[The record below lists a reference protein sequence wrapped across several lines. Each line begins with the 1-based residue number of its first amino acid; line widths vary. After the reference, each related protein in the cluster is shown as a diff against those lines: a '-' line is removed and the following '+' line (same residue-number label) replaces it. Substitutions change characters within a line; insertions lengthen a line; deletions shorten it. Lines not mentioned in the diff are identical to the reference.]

1 MMNQLPPVVLLV
13 SGGAL
18 TVLGSWRVVD
28 PVSFLAM
35 NELAVDGTDIS
46 LINELRGM
54 GSMPFGFGLII
65 LSGLF
70 FPKTMRKTSLICS
83 NVVFWTFLSARILSS
98 AWDGLPNPKI
108 VEGMGFE
115 FLLGCLNVIALWKFG
130 TAKEKDKTA

>member
-1 MMNQLPPVVLLV
+1 MNQLPPVVLLL

-35 NELAVDGTDIS
+35 NELTVDGTDKS

-54 GSMPFGFGLII
+54 GSMPLGFGLVI
-65 LSGLF
+65 LSGSF

-83 NVVFWTFLSARILSS
+83 NVGKFSWYTSMNVF
-98 AWDGLPNPKI
+98 
-108 VEGMGFE
+108 
-115 FLLGCLNVIALWKFG
+115 
-130 TAKEKDKTA
+130 